1 MKIVM
6 SRDGTLI
13 ACEQGG
19 RGPHLVLVHGT
30 SANSLR
36 WEAVRPRL
44 EEHFTVTRMDRRGR
58 GGSGDSTEY
67 AIEREFEDVAAV
79 VNSLES
85 PVLLFAHSFGAVCA
99 LEAAMRTDKLAGL
112 MLYEAPV
119 CEGESLA
126 SPDLLERLENL
137 LATGDREG
145 VLRTFLAEVPRAS
158 PNEIE
163 MFASSPAWPGRI
175 AAAHTLPRELRSL
188 DAYRLHEQVGKL
200 SIPVLLLLGGDS
212 PPVFSR
218 ANAALEKTLP
228 NSRSVVMPGQKH
240 NAMDTAPD
248 LLVRTVLDFW
258 RDVVLSAADEVI
270 R

>member
-1 MKIVM
+1 MKMVA

-36 WEAVRPRL
+36 WEAVRRRL
-44 EEHFTVTRMDRRGR
+44 EEHFTVVRMDRRGR
-58 GGSGDSTEY
+58 GDSGDSPEY
-67 AIEREFEDVAAV
+67 AIEREFEDVATV
-79 VNSLES
+79 VNSLDA
-85 PVLLFAHSFGAVCA
+85 PVLLLGHSFGAVCA
-99 LEAAMRTDKLAGL
+99 LEAAMRTDKLGGL
-112 MLYEAPV
+112 VLYEAPLR
-119 CEGESLA
+119 EGESLT
-126 SPDLLERLENL
+126 SPDLPERLERL
-137 LATGDREG
+137 LAIGDREC
-145 VLRTFLAEVPRAS
+145 VIRTFLAEVPRLS

-163 MFASSPAWPGRI
+163 MLASSPAWPGRI

-188 DAYRLHEQVGKL
+188 DAYRLPEQVGKL

-212 PPVFSR
+212 PPHFGR
-218 ANAALEKTLP
+218 ANAALQNSLP
-228 NSRSVVMPGQKH
+228 SSRCVVMPGQKH

-248 LLVRTVLDFW
+248 LLVGAVLGFW
-258 RDVVLSAADEVI
+258 QDVVLSAMT

>member
-1 MKIVM
+1 MKIV

-30 SANSLR
+30 SATSLR
-36 WEAVRPRL
+36 WEAVRSRL
-44 EEHFTVTRMDRRGR
+44 EEHFAVTRMDRRGR
-58 GGSGDSTEY
+58 GDSGDSTEY

-79 VNSLES
+79 VNGLDA
-85 PVLLFAHSFGAVCA
+85 PVLLFGHSFGAVCA

-112 MLYEAPV
+112 VLYEAPV
-119 CEGESLA
+119 CEGESLT

-158 PNEIE
+158 TNEIE
-163 MFASSPAWPGRI
+163 MFKSSPAWPGRI

-188 DAYRLHEQVGKL
+188 NAYRLPEQVGKL

-212 PPVFSR
+212 PPVFGR
-218 ANAALEKTLP
+218 ANAALEKALP

-248 LLVRTVLDFW
+248 LLVGAVLDFW
-258 RDVVLSAADEVI
+258 RDVALSAEVI
-270 R
+270 K

>member
-1 MKIVM
+1 MKIVA

-13 ACEQGG
+13 AYEQGG

-36 WEAVRPRL
+36 WETVRPRL

-58 GGSGDSTEY
+58 GDSGDRTEY

-79 VNSLES
+79 VNALDA
-85 PVLLFAHSFGAVCA
+85 PVLLFGHSFGAVCA
-99 LEAAMRTDKLAGL
+99 LEAAMRTDKLSGL
-112 MLYEAPV
+112 VLYEAPV
-119 CEGESLA
+119 CEGESLT

-145 VLRTFLAEVPRAS
+145 VLRTFLAEVPRVS

-163 MFASSPAWPGRI
+163 MLASSPAWPGRI

-188 DAYRLHEQVGKL
+188 NAYRLPEQLGKL

-212 PPVFSR
+212 PPVFGR

-228 NSRSVVMPGQKH
+228 NSRSEVMPGQKH
-240 NAMDTAPD
+240 YAMDTAPE
-248 LLVRTVLDFW
+248 LLVGAVLDFW
-258 RDVVLSAADEVI
+258 RDVALTAADEVI
-270 R
+270 E

>member
-1 MKIVM
+1 MKIVA
-6 SRDGTLI
+6 SRDGMLI

-30 SANSLR
+30 SSNSLR

-67 AIEREFEDVAAV
+67 TIEREFEDVATV
-79 VNSLES
+79 VDALDA
-85 PVLLFAHSFGAVCA
+85 PVLLFGHSFGAVCA

-112 MLYEAPV
+112 VLYEAPI
-119 CEGESLA
+119 CEGESLT
-126 SPDLLERLENL
+126 SPDLLKRLESL

-163 MFASSPAWPGRI
+163 LLASSPTWPGRI
-175 AAAHTLPRELRSL
+175 AAAHV
-188 DAYRLHEQVGKL
+188 AA
-200 SIPVLLLLGGDS
+200 
-212 PPVFSR
+212 R
-218 ANAALEKTLP
+218 A
-228 NSRSVVMPGQKH
+228 
-240 NAMDTAPD
+240 
-248 LLVRTVLDFW
+248 
-258 RDVVLSAADEVI
+258 
-270 R
+270 